1 MSRWMRSA
9 ADFGTLAWSLLARW
23 RRAGALSLLA
33 RWWRASVQT
42 ARLAIGIPD
51 YDNYADHMRRNHPAL
66 VPMTRDEFFHERML
80 ARYGKGRSR
89 CC

>member
-1 MSRWMRSA
+1 MITILR
-9 ADFGTLAWSLLARW
+9 SLLRDIWSNAAR
-23 RRAGALSLLA
+23 
-33 RWWRASVQT
+33 T

-51 YDNYADHMRRNHPAL
+51 YAAYVAHIREQHPQAQ
-66 VPMTRDEFFHERML
+66 PMDRDAFFRERMC

>member
-1 MSRWMRSA
+1 MRSP
-9 ADFGTLAWSLLARW
+9 ADLGRLALD
-23 RRAGALSLLA
+23 LLA
-33 RWWRASVQT
+33 RWWRASCQT

-51 YDNYADHMRRNHPAL
+51 YDVYVEHVRRTHPGLA
-66 VPMTRDEFFHERML
+66 PMSREEFFRERMD

>member
-1 MSRWMRSA
+1 MSRSMPSP
-9 ADFGTLAWSLLARW
+9 AD
-23 RRAGALSLLA
+23 AGAVLRNVPARGWHAACRSLA
-33 RWWRASVQT
+33 RWWRASART

-51 YDNYADHMRRNHPAL
+51 YDNYVDHMQRRHPDRA
-66 VPMTRDEFFHERML
+66 PMTRDEFFHERMR

>member
-1 MSRWMRSA
+1 MITRLETLFVRLLRQA
-9 ADFGTLAWSLLARW
+9 A
-23 RRAGALSLLA
+23 
-33 RWWRASVQT
+33 QT

-51 YDNYADHMRRNHPAL
+51 YEAYLCHMRAHHPMRT
-66 VPMTRDEFFHERML
+66 PMGRDDFFRERMA

>member
-1 MSRWMRSA
+1 MSRSMQSL
-9 ADFGTLAWSLLARW
+9 AD
-23 RRAGALSLLA
+23 AGALALDLLA
-33 RWWRASVQT
+33 RWWRAGAQT

-51 YDNYADHMRRNHPAL
+51 YDNYAEHMRRNHPERL
-66 VPMTRDEFFHERML
+66 PMSRDEFFHERMM

>member
-1 MSRWMRSA
+1 MSRLNPSPADTGRSA
-9 ADFGTLAWSLLARW
+9 AALLGRGWRLGCSLLA
-23 RRAGALSLLA
+23 L
-33 RWWRASVQT
+33 WWRTSVQT

-51 YDNYADHMRRNHPAL
+51 YDNYADHIRRHHPERE
-66 VPMTRDEFFHERML
+66 PMDRDAFFHERMQ

>member
-1 MSRWMRSA
+1 MSRSMPSPAEA
-9 ADFGTLAWSLLARW
+9 AALASR
-23 RRAGALSLLA
+23 LLA
-33 RWWRASVQT
+33 RWWRASAQT

-51 YDNYADHMRRNHPAL
+51 YDNYVDHMRRRHPDRA
-66 VPMTRDEFFHERML
+66 PMTRDEFFHERML

>member
-1 MSRWMRSA
+1 MKENTSR
-9 ADFGTLAWSLLARW
+9 LAL
-23 RRAGALSLLA
+23 GMLA
-33 RWWRASVQT
+33 RWWRAGART

-51 YDNYADHMRRNHPAL
+51 YNVYTEHMLRAHPERT
-66 VPMTRDEFFHERML
+66 PMTRDEFFRERME

>member
-1 MSRWMRSA
+1 MSRSNRSL
-9 ADFGTLAWSLLARW
+9 AD
-23 RRAGALSLLA
+23 AGLIVGGLIA
-33 RWWRASVQT
+33 RWWRAACQA

-51 YDNYADHMRRNHPAL
+51 YDNYVDHVRRHHPERE
-66 VPMTRDEFFHERML
+66 PMGRDVFFHERMQ

>member
-1 MSRWMRSA
+1 MSRSTRWLAEA
-9 ADFGTLAWSLLARW
+9 ARLAGRLL
-23 RRAGALSLLA
+23 L
-33 RWWRASVQT
+33 RWWRTAAQT

-51 YDNYADHMRRNHPAL
+51 YDYYLEHMRRMHPGL
-66 VPMTRDEFFHERML
+66 EPMSRDAFFHERML

>member
-1 MSRWMRSA
+1 MSRWMPSPA
-9 ADFGTLAWSLLARW
+9 E
-23 RRAGALSLLA
+23 AGAWAVRMLV
-33 RWWRASVQT
+33 RWWRTSAQT

-51 YDNYADHMRRNHPAL
+51 YDVYVAHMRRQHPDRN
-66 VPMTRDEFFHERML
+66 PMTRDEFFRERMD

>member
-1 MSRWMRSA
+1 M
-9 ADFGTLAWSLLARW
+9 
-23 RRAGALSLLA
+23 GAEA
-33 RWWRASVQT
+33 

-51 YDNYADHMRRNHPAL
+51 YDRYLVHVRARHPERQ
-66 VPMTRDEFFHERML
+66 PMTRDEFFRERME

>member
-1 MSRWMRSA
+1 MSRLTPSP
-9 ADFGTLAWSLLARW
+9 ADGGALAWSGRAR
-23 RRAGALSLLA
+23 G
-33 RWWRASVQT
+33 WRASAQT

-51 YDNYADHMRRNHPAL
+51 YDNYVDHMQRRHPDRA
-66 VPMTRDEFFHERML
+66 PMTRDEFFHERML

>member
-1 MSRWMRSA
+1 MIA
-9 ADFGTLAWSLLARW
+9 N
-23 RRAGALSLLA
+23 AGRFVLDLLA
-33 RWWRASVQT
+33 RWWRASAQT

-51 YDNYADHMRRNHPAL
+51 YDVYVDHVRHAPPDRAPRA
-66 VPMTRDEFFHERML
+66 RDEFFRERME

>member
-1 MSRWMRSA
+1 MHWLP
-9 ADFGTLAWSLLARW
+9 DTLMITN
-23 RRAGALSLLA
+23 AGRFVLDLLA

-51 YDNYADHMRRNHPAL
+51 YDVYVAHVSRAHPDRA
-66 VPMTRDEFFHERML
+66 PMTRDEFFRERME

>member
-1 MSRWMRSA
+1 MS
-9 ADFGTLAWSLLARW
+9 ARLW
-23 RRAGALSLLA
+23 RTG
-33 RWWRASVQT
+33 VQT

-51 YDNYADHMRRNHPAL
+51 YDNYVDHIRRHHPGRE
-66 VPMTRDEFFHERML
+66 PMDRDTFFHERMQ

>member
-1 MSRWMRSA
+1 MSRWMRSV
-9 ADFGTLAWSLLARW
+9 ADIGMLAR
-23 RRAGALSLLA
+23 SLLA

-51 YDNYADHMRRNHPAL
+51 YDNYADHMRRHHPAL

>member
-1 MSRWMRSA
+1 MSPVLRLLPKAWRLA
-9 ADFGTLAWSLLARW
+9 AQA
-23 RRAGALSLLA
+23 
-33 RWWRASVQT
+33 

-51 YDNYADHMRRNHPAL
+51 YEGYLAHARQHHPQTP
-66 VPMTRDEFFHERML
+66 PMDRDAFFRERMA

>member
-1 MSRWMRSA
+1 MSRSMPSP
-9 ADFGTLAWSLLARW
+9 ADVARI
-23 RRAGALSLLA
+23 GLDLLA
-33 RWWRASVQT
+33 RWWRASCQT

-51 YDNYADHMRRNHPAL
+51 YDVYAAHVRRVHPDRE
-66 VPMTRDEFFHERML
+66 PMTRDEFFRERME

>member
-1 MSRWMRSA
+1 MSRSMPSPADPRRGLGNLPARGWHA
-9 ADFGTLAWSLLARW
+9 A
-23 RRAGALSLLA
+23 RRALA
-33 RWWRASVQT
+33 CWWRASART

-51 YDNYADHMRRNHPAL
+51 YDNYVDHMQRRHPDRA
-66 VPMTRDEFFHERML
+66 PMTRDEFFHERML

>member
-1 MSRWMRSA
+1 MSRSMPSA
-9 ADFGTLAWSLLARW
+9 ADAARLAWT
-23 RRAGALSLLA
+23 LLA
-33 RWWRASVQT
+33 RWWRASAQT

-51 YDNYADHMRRNHPAL
+51 YDNYLEHMRRSHPGRSA
-66 VPMTRDEFFHERML
+66 MTREEFFHERMA